1 MPAELIVPGASKNVS
16 INHPGRAMLRRTV
29 IGLLLSALASQPLLA
44 AEKVFSRGG
53 AAIRGY
59 DPVAYHLEMAPV
71 KGDSKYSY
79 EWKGHEWRFKDA
91 ANRDRFIADPEKYA
105 PRYNGFC
112 AWAASQGY
120 LASTVPDAWTIRDGK
135 LYLNYSLSVRS
146 TWLKDVDANI
156 AAGNRNWPD
165 LKQ

>member
-1 MPAELIVPGASKNVS
+1 
-16 INHPGRAMLRRTV
+16 MLRRSL
-29 IGLLLSALASQPLLA
+29 IGLLLSIALVQPVAA
-44 AEKVFSRGG
+44 AEKVFARGG

-71 KGDSKYSY
+71 RGDAKFSF

-91 ANRDRFIADPEKYA
+91 ANRDRFVSDPEKYA

-120 LASTVPDAWTIRDGK
+120 LASTVPEAWTIRDSK
-135 LYLNYSLSVRS
+135 LYLNYSKSVRS
-146 TWLKDVDANI
+146 TWLENVDANI
-156 AAGNRNWPD
+156 AAGDRNWPD